1 MNKPEL
7 SQFPYF
13 KQLNPETQRVIGERL
28 VARHMAEGQTLLIE
42 NGPAEF
48 CYFIR
53 SGILRAYRI
62 NPDGRIQVLA
72 RFTHPE
78 PINIISLLSRP
89 RQNRATIDVLSDAD
103 LYALSAADFESLI
116 THHPDFSTQILQQL
130 AGRIGN
136 LTDKIAS
143 LSLYPIRTR
152 LARFIIHLANGEIPG
167 GNNWT
172 QDEIAAEI
180 GTTRDIVGR
189 MLREFEDNGLIARER
204 SEILLLNKAGLYQIA
219 EIPLT

>member
-13 KQLNPETQRVIGERL
+13 KQLNPETQRGIGERL

-42 NGPAEF
+42 NGPPEF

-78 PINIISLLSRP
+78 PINIISLLSTP
-89 RQNRATIDVLSDAD
+89 RQNRPPSMS
-103 LYALSAADFESLI
+103 SAM
-116 THHPDFSTQILQQL
+116 
-130 AGRIGN
+130 RI
-136 LTDKIAS
+136 S
-143 LSLYPIRTR
+143 MHSQPPI
-152 LARFIIHLANGEIPG
+152 
-167 GNNWT
+167 
-172 QDEIAAEI
+172 
-180 GTTRDIVGR
+180 
-189 MLREFEDNGLIARER
+189 
-204 SEILLLNKAGLYQIA
+204 
-219 EIPLT
+219 